1 MTEKRSKSNGW
12 GLFLLFWTMLLLML
26 GFLICVAFYKYAAV
40 YEETRP
46 ERTMDALM
54 TEMSEDDWREALAAT
69 AGGVSEYEDARELFD
84 DYFDSTVKGKK
95 LSYRRDIS
103 RSDETQTVFVLYA
116 GAARIGEI
124 RLLPYETSER
134 FSFGRKEWKLES
146 ISSKTLSES
155 LQALTVQ
162 IDAPDGVTPYLNGT
176 AVGQEK
182 IVDPAV
188 ALTQLSELEQR
199 FDAPGPR
206 MVRYE
211 VGPLYGQIALCD
223 QDGNEIAPVGEPE
236 GGVLRYVIMPT
247 TTYSFRVEA
256 PEGVKVFACGA
267 ELGEEQVRSR
277 EQTMFRGLGSYLP
290 EGGYDTLRYEAD
302 GLYIEPQIRASYN
315 GVDLTPVIGE
325 DGRYI
330 YFYPDDDDIS
340 IAMHQAAEGFFNA
353 YMYYSSYKY
362 NGVALKDLTDRIL
375 PDTELYSYFTHSYD
389 AMIWASATEMDQ
401 KELRFD
407 NFHRVGDK
415 CFTCTI
421 LYKADFTATQW
432 YGKDSYARE
441 DGYKMV
447 FIRGEEGQWLAATM
461 SAFE

>member
-1 MTEKRSKSNGW
+1 MADKRSRSSGW
-12 GLFLLFWTMLLLML
+12 GLFLLFWTMLLLLL
-26 GFLICVAFYKYAAV
+26 GFLVCVVFYKYTAV
-40 YEETRP
+40 YEQTRP

-54 TEMSEDDWREALAAT
+54 AEMSEDDWRETLAAT
-69 AGGVSEYEDARELFD
+69 AGGVSEYEDARALFN
-84 DYFDSTVKGKK
+84 DYFDSTVKGNK

-124 RLLPYETSER
+124 RLLPYETAER

-146 ISSKTLSES
+146 ITSETLSDS

-188 ALTQLSELEQR
+188 ALTQHRGERSRRER
-199 FDAPGPR
+199 DRSRGRAGGR
-206 MVRYE
+206 RA
-211 VGPLYGQIALCD
+211 ALCD
-223 QDGNEIAPVGEPE
+223 HALDDLFLPRGSAGGRQGLRLRRGAGRGAGPQPGTDHVPRPE
-236 GGVLRYVIMPT
+236 RLSAGGRLRH
-247 TTYSFRVEA
+247 A
-256 PEGVKVFACGA
+256 A
-267 ELGEEQVRSR
+267 
-277 EQTMFRGLGSYLP
+277 
-290 EGGYDTLRYEAD
+290 LR
-302 GLYIEPQIRASYN
+302 
-315 GVDLTPVIGE
+315 
-325 DGRYI
+325 DGRSVYRTADPRFVQRRRAHARDRRGREI
-330 YFYPDDDDIS
+330 HLLLSRRRRHLHRDALYTSD
-340 IAMHQAAEGFFNA
+340 
-353 YMYYSSYKY
+353 KY
-362 NGVALKDLTDRIL
+362 NGVALKNVRDRIL
-375 PDTELYSYFTHSYD
+375 PGTELDSYFSHSYD

-401 KELRFD
+401 KELRFG

-447 FIRGEEGQWLAATM
+447 FLRGEEGQWLAATM